1 MSQSKPFNRQKIMNT
16 RVTRLSLIVGGGECL
31 LCSQHP
37 AITNTQTQHS
47 FQTLHHSMYDGCI
60 ATKRVW

>member
-1 MSQSKPFNRQKIMNT
+1 MNT